1 MIDGQQRITT
11 TMLLLISLRS
21 AITITAITAIT
32 ITITTYN
39 YNYPR
44 WCREELLQLRTRCAQ
59 LQEECDLLLAELATC
74 LYLQHGGEV
83 QYSTVQY
90 STVQYSTVQYS
101 TVQYSVTSCWR
112 SWPPVSTCSTEA
124 RSPEILYSYIDT
136 ASFHTPYWI
145 GMIF

>member
-21 AITITAITAIT
+21 AITITAITIT

-59 LQEECDLLLAELATC
+59 LQQECDLLLAELATC

-83 QYSTVQY
+83 T
-90 STVQYSTVQYS
+90 
-101 TVQYSVTSCWR
+101 R
-112 SWPPVSTCSTEA
+112 DP
-124 RSPEILYSYIDT
+124 L
-136 ASFHTPYWI
+136 FLH
-145 GMIF
+145 